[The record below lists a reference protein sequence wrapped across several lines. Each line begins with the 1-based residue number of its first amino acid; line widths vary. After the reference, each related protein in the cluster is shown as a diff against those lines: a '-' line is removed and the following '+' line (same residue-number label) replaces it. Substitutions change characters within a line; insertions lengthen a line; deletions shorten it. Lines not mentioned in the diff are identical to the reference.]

1 MAHDDLLA
9 RNERAAPV
17 LDASQRGGL
26 ERYFLDLKALLK
38 CKGVT
43 DKKDHKDA
51 ATRYL
56 DIQTE
61 QLWKSTKAWGDPTKT
76 LADLKEEVFKLYPR
90 SLTDQAFTL
99 QDLDLL
105 SGQYSL
111 TGIWSDIDLG

>member
-1 MAHDDLLA
+1 MANDNLPA

-26 ERYFLDLKALLK
+26 ERYFQDLEALLK
-38 CKGVT
+38 RKGIT
-43 DKKDHKDA
+43 EEKDRKEA
-51 ATRYL
+51 MTRYL

-61 QLWKSTKAWGDPTKT
+61 QLWKSTKAWGDLTKA

-90 SLTDQAFTL
+90 SLTDWAFTL

-105 SGQYSL
+105 SGQYAL
-111 TGIWSDIDLG
+111 MGI